1 MKIQIA
7 LLVLG
12 GSLAALTGCTASKSS
27 PERHAYYFVAHRS
40 DFVGGNFA
48 VNRQENYR
56 LNLPTFTEIYHRGKQ
71 DRTAGVSESDARRN
85 ADAIKQQVMKGTR
98 SQHTFTGNA
107 SDSWNNDMEN
117 KDAVLFGN
125 ELSAAYLDGY
135 LGVK

>member
-1 MKIQIA
+1 MKIQVA

-27 PERHAYYFVAHRS
+27 PQRHAY
-40 DFVGGNFA
+40 
-48 VNRQENYR
+48 
-56 LNLPTFTEIYHRGKQ
+56 
-71 DRTAGVSESDARRN
+71 RRN